1 MKLPDV
7 NLWLAACWARHQH
20 HRVAQAFVDE
30 EEGDLAFCRVTQM
43 GLLRLMTNPAAT
55 GKDAISRRQAWEL
68 FERLMADPRI
78 IFMSEPEGLVT
89 LWVTFSKR
97 DDRAHLLWTDDYLAA
112 FAQAANAELVTLDS
126 GFRVRYPA
134 VRVACLS

>member
-1 MKLPDV
+1 MRLPDV
-7 NLWLAACWARHQH
+7 NFWIAACWARHQH
-20 HRVAQAFVDE
+20 HGVAKRFVDE
-30 EEGDLAFCRVTQM
+30 EEGGLAFCRITQM

-55 GKDAISRRQAWEL
+55 GRDAMSRRQAWEL

-78 IFMSEPEGLVT
+78 SFMSEPEGLVP

-112 FAQAANAELVTLDS
+112 FAQASIAELVTLDRA
-126 GFRVRYPA
+126 FRARYPA
-134 VRVACLS
+134 LRVVCLS